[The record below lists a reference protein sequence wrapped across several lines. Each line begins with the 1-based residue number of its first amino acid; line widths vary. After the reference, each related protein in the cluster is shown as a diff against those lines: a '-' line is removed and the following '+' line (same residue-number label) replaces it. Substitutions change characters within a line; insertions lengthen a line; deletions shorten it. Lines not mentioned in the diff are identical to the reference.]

1 MEHQSESESTS
12 NNENLGRELNQFTIP
27 TAASIQRQAQQ
38 RVRDP
43 RLFFSSSYTQQNTPQ
58 MPPVATLPVQI
69 FTSQHEASQAAQR
82 GNIVIP
88 TYIAIDR
95 QIFNTNNFVQSIGGR
110 RSRKRNNK
118 KRNIKTKKRYNS

>member
-1 MEHQSESESTS
+1 MENQPESGSTS
-12 NNENLGRELNQFTIP
+12 NNENVGRELNRRGSNRRELNQFTIP
-27 TAASIQRQAQQ
+27 TAASIQRQAQ

-58 MPPVATLPVQI
+58 ILTTQQA
-69 FTSQHEASQAAQR
+69 ASQAADQD
-82 GNIVIP
+82 NIVLP
-88 TYIAIDR
+88 M
-95 QIFNTNNFVQSIGGR
+95 FVSVPISFINSSVKITGGR

>member
-1 MEHQSESESTS
+1 MERQPESGSMS
-12 NNENLGRELNQFTIP
+12 SNENLGLELNRRELNQFTIP

-58 MPPVATLPVQI
+58 ILTTQQA
-69 FTSQHEASQAAQR
+69 ASQAADQD
-82 GNIVIP
+82 NIVLP
-88 TYIAIDR
+88 M
-95 QIFNTNNFVQSIGGR
+95 FVSVPISFINSSVKITGGR

>member
-1 MEHQSESESTS
+1 MERQPESGSTS
-12 NNENLGRELNQFTIP
+12 SNENLGLELNRRELNQFTIP

-58 MPPVATLPVQI
+58 ILTTQQA
-69 FTSQHEASQAAQR
+69 ASQAADQD
-82 GNIVIP
+82 NIVLP
-88 TYIAIDR
+88 M
-95 QIFNTNNFVQSIGGR
+95 FVSVPISFINSSVKITGGR

>member
-1 MEHQSESESTS
+1 MERQPESGSTS
-12 NNENLGRELNQFTIP
+12 SNENLGLELNRRELNQFTIP

-58 MPPVATLPVQI
+58 KLTP
-69 FTSQHEASQAAQR
+69 QHAASQAADQD
-82 GNIVIP
+82 NIVLP
-88 TYIAIDR
+88 M
-95 QIFNTNNFVQSIGGR
+95 FVSVPISFINSSVKITGGR

>member
-1 MEHQSESESTS
+1 MENQPESGSTS
-12 NNENLGRELNQFTIP
+12 SNENLGLELNRRELNQFTIP

-38 RVRDP
+38 RVREQRVRDP

-58 MPPVATLPVQI
+58 ILTTQQA
-69 FTSQHEASQAAQR
+69 ASQAADQD
-82 GNIVIP
+82 NIVLP
-88 TYIAIDR
+88 M
-95 QIFNTNNFVQSIGGR
+95 FVSVPISFINSSVKITGGR

>member
-1 MEHQSESESTS
+1 MENQPESGSTS
-12 NNENLGRELNQFTIP
+12 SNENLGLELNRRELNQFTIP

-58 MPPVATLPVQI
+58 ILTTQQA
-69 FTSQHEASQAAQR
+69 ASQAADQD
-82 GNIVIP
+82 NIVLP
-88 TYIAIDR
+88 M
-95 QIFNTNNFVQSIGGR
+95 FVSVPISFINSSVKITGGR